1 MIKTS
6 IPVKVAI
13 GYGLVIVVLA
23 LATWLVYTN
32 THSLLAVQQASR
44 EYVQKRWVADNLVH
58 SLMETNNSERSVNI
72 GVTDNWTAFNK
83 SLNNAQNLTRQL
95 QDLETDSLQ
104 RARMDTLIDLL
115 GQRRKNLIAVMKVL
129 ADEHHDTALRQ
140 KVKRL
145 QSGQDSVVV
154 HQQTTQTHEAKERTV
169 EVVKTRRGFFHRL
182 ADAFHKEHTD
192 TVNITVTHPKT
203 DIDTVKQAFNVGDT
217 VAHVLQQI
225 NHANQQANKN
235 RENRLSQR
243 LQQLQLVV
251 IKIAQRTDQLLDD
264 IRQGERLSLNAAL
277 QHDMQARS
285 SILYKVVLLGVVATI
300 IALVFLLYAWEDNR
314 RERRYRESLEQAQA
328 ETSRIMQQRERLLL
342 TITHDIKAPAASI
355 SGFID
360 LLKGQVDTEK
370 GLSYLNNIGQSAKH
384 LLQLVSALLDYHQ
397 LEEKKIELRPVSFSP
412 GSLIDTCVTSMRPQ
426 AVAKGLQIESHTEG
440 VGNVMCRADA
450 FRLRQVLDNLV
461 SNAIKYTSKGQ
472 VAVTASLQHQRL
484 YISVSDTG
492 EGMSPSECQR
502 VFGAF
507 TRLANAQGTE
517 GVELGLSITREL
529 VGLLKGTVVIHST
542 KGKGSTFE
550 VAIPV
555 ELCTDASALTTS
567 PAETVTAVETT
578 EEATR
583 ERFRTELS
591 VAIIDDDPLQ
601 LQLLAELLRRSA
613 QPLFHVT
620 TCQHV
625 SQLQHFLHTTT
636 PDYLIMDI
644 EMPETNGIDLLH
656 AIPHNGIHTIAMTA
670 HDRSIEPDLLKAGFE
685 AVLYK
690 PFSKE
695 SLYKLFTVNGGL
707 LCPPQSSHDEPSCQ
721 NTQFA
726 SLLAFAEGDKEAE
739 REILNNIHTELTTHL
754 AHLRRACTTTPDRTL
769 IAHTAHK
776 LLPVLTMTD
785 TDCHEELVLLSPEHI
800 ERLTDQ
806 QVKSCCQKVEKN
818 LVKLLQEI

>member
-1 MIKTS
+1 MERSGNFYKAIQLGYILISILIGCMAYNSLYEWQEIEALELDNKKIDEFRKEINNINIQMIKFSLFGETILEWNDKDIEHYHAQRMAMDS
-6 IPVKVAI
+6 MLCRFKATYPAERIDSVRHLLEDKERQMCQ
-13 GYGLVIVVLA
+13 IVQILEQ
-23 LATWLVYTN
+23 
-32 THSLLAVQQASR
+32 QQAINDKIPRQVPVIAQKSVQEQPKKPKRKGFLGIFGKKEEAKPTVTTTMHRSFNRNMRTEQQAQSR
-44 EYVQKRWVADNLVH
+44 RLSVHAD
-58 SLMETNNSERSVNI
+58 SLAARNAE
-72 GVTDNWTAFNK
+72 
-83 SLNNAQNLTRQL
+83 LNRQL
-95 QDLETDSLQ
+95 QGLVVQIDGKVQTDLQKREAEITAMRERSFIQIGGLTGFVILLLVISYIIIHRNANRIKRYKQETAD
-104 RARMDTLIDLL
+104 LI
-115 GQRRKNLIAVMKVL
+115 
-129 ADEHHDTALRQ
+129 E
-140 KVKRL
+140 
-145 QSGQDSVVV
+145 
-154 HQQTTQTHEAKERTV
+154 
-169 EVVKTRRGFFHRL
+169 
-182 ADAFHKEHTD
+182 
-192 TVNITVTHPKT
+192 
-203 DIDTVKQAFNVGDT
+203 
-217 VAHVLQQI
+217 
-225 NHANQQANKN
+225 
-235 RENRLSQR
+235 R
-243 LQQLQLVV
+243 LQQMA
-251 IKIAQRTDQLLDD
+251 KRNEAMIA
-264 IRQGERLSLNAAL
+264 
-277 QHDMQARS
+277 
-285 SILYKVVLLGVVATI
+285 
-300 IALVFLLYAWEDNR
+300 
-314 RERRYRESLEQAQA
+314 
-328 ETSRIMQQRERLLL
+328 SRKKAVH
-342 TITHDIKAPAASI
+342 TITHELRTPLTAITGYAGLMRKDCNTDKTGTYIRNIQESSDRMREMLNTLLNFFRLDNGKEQPNFSACRI
-355 SGFID
+355 SAITHT
-360 LLKGQVDTEK
+360 LETEFMPIAINK
-370 GLSYLNNIGQSAKH
+370 GLTLTIHCHKDAFVCTDK
-384 LLQLVSALLDYHQ
+384 
-397 LEEKKIELRPVSFSP
+397 ERI
-412 GSLIDTCVTSMRPQ
+412 
-426 AVAKGLQIESHTEG
+426 LQI
-440 VGNVMCRADA
+440 GN
-450 FRLRQVLDNLV
+450 NLL
-461 SNAIKYTSKGQ
+461 SNAIKFTENG
-472 VAVTASLQHQRL
+472 
-484 YISVSDTG
+484 SVSLRADYDNGLLKLIVEDTG
-492 EGMSPSECQR
+492 TGMTEEEQQR

-507 TRLANAQGTE
+507 ERLSNAAAKD
-517 GVELGLSITREL
+517 GVGLGLSITREL

-625 SQLQHFLHTTT
+625 SQLQHFLHNTT

-721 NTQFA
+721 HTQFA

-739 REILNNIHTELTTHL
+739 REILNNIRTELTTHL

-769 IAHTAHK
+769 IAHIAHK
-776 LLPVLTMTD
+776 LLPVLTMTN

-806 QVKSCCQKVEKN
+806 QVKSCCQKVEKS